1 MERDGSRP
9 VSGYELA
16 TLRSLLSKSGVL
28 QHSVVRQRS
37 WIVGEID
44 DKSLFGSDAENI
56 GSAFRVAGISTFLV
70 VSVTELLSTRSTVLA
85 HEFMADKIGIEAF
98 QSPDWYAL
106 NLDDCVLFTLPM
118 TGIVVRPGEVD
129 TTYIAGPE
137 PFVNAVL
144 GRC

>member
-1 MERDGSRP
+1 MERNRSCP

-16 TLRSLLSKSGVL
+16 ILRSFFSESGILQKSVMK
-28 QHSVVRQRS
+28 QRS

-44 DKSLFGSDAENI
+44 DKSLFGNDAENI
-56 GSAFRVAGISTFLV
+56 GFAFQGSENATFLV
-70 VSVTELLSTRSTVLA
+70 VSVTELLSNRSTVLA
-85 HEFMADKIGIEAF
+85 HEFTADKTGVETF

-129 TTYIAGPE
+129 ITFIAGPQ
-137 PFVNAVL
+137 PFVNAAL
-144 GRC
+144 GRR